1 MFIDY
6 LINLL
11 GTVYKVPGTID
22 PDKSFVD
29 LEVDSLSLAELGA
42 QLEDELGVEV
52 AEEDLSSLTTVSEL
66 ARLLESRGAD
76 IPA

>member
-1 MFIDY
+1 MFIEY

-42 QLEDELGVEV
+42 HLEDELGVEV
-52 AEEDLSSLTTVSEL
+52 AEEELSSLTTVSEL
-66 ARLLESRGAD
+66 AKLLESRGAD

>member
-52 AEEDLSSLTTVSEL
+52 AEEDLGSLTTVSEL
-66 ARLLESRGAD
+66 ARLLESCGAD

>member
-1 MFIDY
+1 VFIDY

-22 PDKSFVD
+22 PDRSFVD

>member
-1 MFIDY
+1 VFIDY

>member
-1 MFIDY
+1 VFIDY
-6 LINLL
+6 RINLL